1 MQIKSEAA
9 NYRFA
14 IQARP
19 SEWNWKSVQHQ
30 KELEK
35 VISES
40 GKVYSFSLIRFSVEQ
55 LVEVIILQDYKAI
68 LKVVSPV
75 VTGGCQIDYSL
86 EPTAA
91 SLFLY
96 YLSIRSLL

>member
-14 IQARP
+14 IHARP

-40 GKVYSFSLIRFSVEQ
+40 GKVYSFSLIQKVASQSEKISVW
-55 LVEVIILQDYKAI
+55 
-68 LKVVSPV
+68 
-75 VTGGCQIDYSL
+75 
-86 EPTAA
+86 
-91 SLFLY
+91 
-96 YLSIRSLL
+96 